1 MTALLTDNL
10 PLLAGAPNGIKKL
23 RELILELAVRGKLV
37 PQDPN
42 DEPAS
47 KLLEQIAEEKARF
60 VAEGKIKK
68 PKPLAATAEEDH
80 PFELPAGWSWVSAAT
95 LTLLITDGTHHTPTY
110 IISGVP
116 FISVKDIDGSTISFD
131 NCKYISQE
139 EHLAINARCNPE
151 KGDILLCRIGTLGR
165 PTIVDTDL
173 PFSLFVS
180 VGLLKLPK
188 NIDISRYFHFV
199 LSSPLMYRQYDQIKA
214 GGSHT
219 NKLNLG
225 DMPRLL
231 VPVPPLAQQHRIVAK
246 VDELMALCD
255 RLEAQQS
262 DAESAHAQLV
272 KALLESLTQ
281 ASDSTDF
288 AANWQRLSEHF
299 HTLFTTEPSIDA
311 LKQTL
316 LQLAVMG
323 KLVPQNSNDETASK
337 LLNRIAQ
344 EKARLVAEGKLKKQ
358 KPLVEIT
365 EAERPF
371 GIPEN
376 WCWSRIGDLALNTE
390 YGLSEKTSDLPDGA
404 PVLKMGDIQSGQV
417 LLGEK
422 LKVSKAT
429 EGLPELYLEPEDL
442 LYNRTN
448 SAELVGKTGL
458 FLGSSGEF
466 TFASYLIR
474 IRCPKGLFSPAY
486 LNMAMNAPGFR
497 ETQINP
503 HLKQQCGQANV
514 NGTIMKNM
522 VVSVPPVA
530 EQLRIVAKVDQ
541 LMAMCG
547 QLKNRITHARQLNEK
562 LTSILVERALADDGK
577 QALVTNDLKAARTLL
592 AAEVTHRLHAQRT
605 FGQRKLQKV
614 VYLAEHAARLATIR
628 ATYLRNVAGPHDRQ
642 LMNQVETEMKSHQ
655 WYERIERETVG
666 YVYRPLSQAGQHRQA
681 YNRTWSAK
689 EQANIEQV
697 IELMRD
703 WDTDRCEMTVT
714 LYAAWNDFIIE
725 GRHAT
730 DDDIVDE
737 VMHRWNEAK
746 LRFRKGEWLAVL
758 TEMKKHGLLTPSGF
772 GTRTSGG
779 TLTLPGFE

>member
-37 PQDPN
+37 SQDPN
-42 DEPAS
+42 DEPAGE
-47 KLLEQIAEEKARF
+47 LLKRISEEKTQL
-60 VAEGKIKK
+60 VADGKIKTLK
-68 PKPLAATAEEDH
+68 LIEELPNADGLPNLPSSWRWVRFGEIAQH
-80 PFELPAGWSWVSAAT
+80 NSGKTLDKGRNTGIPRDYITTSNLYWGRFELDNVKQMLIREDELDKCTAT
-95 LTLLITDGTHHTPTY
+95 KNDLLICEGGEAGRAAVWEQDKEICFQNHVHRARFYGNLSPHY
-110 IISGVP
+110 AQR
-116 FISVKDIDGSTISFD
+116 FFEK
-131 NCKYISQE
+131 
-139 EHLAINARCNPE
+139 INATGEINRYR
-151 KGDILLCRIGTLGR
+151 KGIG
-165 PTIVDTDL
+165 
-173 PFSLFVS
+173 
-180 VGLLKLPK
+180 
-188 NIDISRYFHFV
+188 ISNM
-199 LSSPLMYRQYDQIKA
+199 SSKALASITFPL
-214 GGSHT
+214 
-219 NKLNLG
+219 
-225 DMPRLL
+225 
-231 VPVPPLAQQHRIVAK
+231 PPLAEQHRIVAK

-255 RLEAQQS
+255 RLEAQQA
-262 DAESAHAQLV
+262 DAESANAQLV
-272 KALLESLTQ
+272 QALLDSLTQ
-281 ASDSTDF
+281 ASDSTEF
-288 AANWQRLSEHF
+288 AANWQRLDEHF
-299 HTLFTTEPSIDA
+299 HILFTSEPSIDA
-311 LKQTL
+311 LKQAL

-323 KLVPQNSNDETASK
+323 KLVPQDFNDEPASK
-337 LLNRIAQ
+337 LLNRITQ

-371 GIPEN
+371 GVPEN
-376 WCWSRIGDLALNTE
+376 WGWSRIGELALNTE
-390 YGLSEKTSDLPDGA
+390 YGLSEKTSDLQDGV

-422 LKVSKAT
+422 MKVSKAT

-458 FLGSSGEF
+458 FLGRSGEF

-522 VVSVPPVA
+522 MVSVPPVA
-530 EQLRIVAKVDQ
+530 EQLRIVAKVDE
-541 LMAMCG
+541 LMALCN
-547 QLKNRITHARQLNEK
+547 QLKNRITQARQLNEK
-562 LTSILVERALADDGK
+562 LTNSLVEHALAEDGK
-577 QALVTNDLKAARTLL
+577 QAPLATDPKAARTLL

-614 VYLAEHAARLATIR
+614 VYLAEHAARLASIQGS
-628 ATYLRNVAGPHDRQ
+628 YLRNVAGPHDRH
-642 LMNQVETEMKSHQ
+642 LMNQVEAELQKHQ
-655 WYERIERETVG
+655 WYERVERQTVG
-666 YVYRPLSQAGQHRQA
+666 HAYRPLSQAGQHRQA
-681 YNRTWSAK
+681 YNRTWSAN

-725 GRHAT
+725 GRPVT
-730 DDDIVDE
+730 DDAIVEE
-737 VMHRWNEAK
+737 VMHRWNDAK
-746 LRFRKGEWLAVL
+746 LRFGKGEWLAVL
-758 TEMKKHGLLTPSGF
+758 TEMRKHSLLTPTGF
-772 GTRTSGG
+772 GKRTSGG